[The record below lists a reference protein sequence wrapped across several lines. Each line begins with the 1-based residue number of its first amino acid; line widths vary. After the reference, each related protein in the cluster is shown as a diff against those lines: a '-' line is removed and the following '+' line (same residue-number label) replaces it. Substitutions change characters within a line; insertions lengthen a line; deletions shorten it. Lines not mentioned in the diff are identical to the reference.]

1 MIDKTNLEMN
11 TFLLHNLD
19 FEIKGENAFIKHYG
33 ANYVELNTKTL
44 TAIIR
49 LNQAYFLPKKKR
61 ELKRLFNKEYD
72 LINKDLKIF
81 ESKFNVKIKVLK
93 EVEWCLNTRNIMA

>member
-11 TFLLHNLD
+11 TFLLHDLD
-19 FEIKGENAFIKHYG
+19 FEIVKESTFSKHYG

-49 LNQAYFLPKKKR
+49 LNKAYFLPKKKR
-61 ELKRLFNKEYD
+61 ELKKLFNKEYD
-72 LINKDLKIF
+72 LIHKDLKIF
-81 ESKFNVKIKVLK
+81 ESKFNIKTKVLK
-93 EVEWCLNTRNIMA
+93 EEL

>member
-19 FEIKGENAFIKHYG
+19 FEIIKENTFSKHYG
-33 ANYVELNTKTL
+33 ANFVELNTKTL

-61 ELKRLFNKEYD
+61 ELKKLFNKEYD
-72 LINKDLKIF
+72 LIRKDLKTF
-81 ESKFNVKIKVLK
+81 ESKFGVKVKVLK
-93 EVEWCLNTRNIMA
+93 EEL

>member
-1 MIDKTNLEMN
+1 MIDKINLEMN
-11 TFLLHNLD
+11 TFLLHDLD
-19 FEIKGENAFIKHYG
+19 FKIVENTLYKRYG
-33 ANYVELNTKTL
+33 ANYVEFNTKTL

-61 ELKRLFNKEYD
+61 ELKKLFNKEYD

-81 ESKFNVKIKVLK
+81 ESKFSVKVKVLK
-93 EVEWCLNTRNIMA
+93 EVE

>member
-1 MIDKTNLEMN
+1 MIDKINLEMN
-11 TFLLHNLD
+11 TFLLHDLD
-19 FEIKGENAFIKHYG
+19 FKIVENTLYKRYG
-33 ANYVELNTKTL
+33 ANYVEFNTKTL

-61 ELKRLFNKEYD
+61 ELKKLFNKEYD

-81 ESKFNVKIKVLK
+81 ESKFSVKVKVLK